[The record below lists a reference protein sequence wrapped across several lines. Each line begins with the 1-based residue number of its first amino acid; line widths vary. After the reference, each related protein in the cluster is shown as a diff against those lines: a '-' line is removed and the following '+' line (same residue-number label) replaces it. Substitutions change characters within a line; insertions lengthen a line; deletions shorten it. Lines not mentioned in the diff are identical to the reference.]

1 MKRARHAKRGKQPV
15 ATGAV
20 PAGRDSVAVPLLAP
34 RNPLVALAHRRKAGA
49 HNGGARQRRRL
60 EKQEV
65 RKLLDE

>member
-15 ATGAV
+15 TSGTVAV
-20 PAGRDSVAVPLLAP
+20 GRETVTVPLLAP
-34 RNPLVALAHRRKAGA
+34 RNPLVAPVHRRKAGA
-49 HNGGARQRRRL
+49 HDGGARQRRRL